1 MSDQAQLVERFT
13 DVMAKFTAFFGKRLP
28 DDVLEKLEAMRRVQK
43 SELATLVYDAMFT
56 DLEMAK
62 ERNVPF
68 CQDTG
73 VIQYHIELGADFP
86 IRNELEACLK
96 EAVRRATVKAPLR
109 HNAVQIFDE
118 KNTGD
123 NTGRRIPWIDLEI
136 VPNSSDAVI
145 YAYMAG
151 GGCSLPGTAKV
162 LMPVEGYEAVVQ
174 FIFDV
179 ICERGVNACPPLL
192 VGVGIGGS
200 VEVAATLSKR
210 ALMRPVGSHNPNA
223 RAAEFERMVED
234 GLNRINIGPGGL
246 TGEGSVMGVNVETAA
261 RHPSCLA
268 VGVSVGCWGHRRG
281 AIRIHADMSYELLS
295 YKGVTL

>member
-1 MSDQAQLVERFT
+1 MSDQAQLTERFT

-28 DDVLEKLEAMRRVQK
+28 DDVLEKLEAMQRVQK

-123 NTGRRIPWIDLEI
+123 NTGHRIPWIDLEI

-174 FIFDV
+174 FIFDT

-192 VGVGIGGS
+192 VGVGIAGS

-210 ALMRPVGSHNPNA
+210 ALMRPVGSHNPNK
-223 RAAEFERMVED
+223 RAAEFERMVEE
-234 GLNRINIGPGGL
+234 GLNAINIGPGGL

-268 VGVSVGCWGHRRG
+268 VGVSGHRRG
-281 AIRIHADMSYELLS
+281 AIRIHSDMSYELLS

>member
-1 MSDQAQLVERFT
+1 MDKTELSTRFT
-13 DVMAKFTAFFGKRLP
+13 DTMAKFTAYFGKHLP
-28 DDVLEKLEAMRRVQK
+28 DDVLAKLKEMRTLQDTP
-43 SELATLVYDAMFT
+43 LAKVMYDSMFT
-56 DLEMAK
+56 DLELADK
-62 ERNVPF
+62 FNVPF

-73 VIQYHIELGADFP
+73 VIQYWIECGSEFP
-86 IRNELEACLK
+86 LIGQMQACLR
-96 EAVRRATVKAPLR
+96 EATIRATKEAPLR

-136 VPNSSDAVI
+136 VPNSSDAMI

-192 VGVGIGGS
+192 VGVGIAGS

>member
-1 MSDQAQLVERFT
+1 MSDQAQLAECFT

-73 VIQYHIELGADFP
+73 VIQFHIELGADFP

-174 FIFDV
+174 FIFDT

-192 VGVGIGGS
+192 VGVGIAGS

-210 ALMRPVGSHNPNA
+210 ASCAPWVPTTRTPAPPNSSAWWKKASTPSTSA
-223 RAAEFERMVED
+223 RAASR
-234 GLNRINIGPGGL
+234 
-246 TGEGSVMGVNVETAA
+246 AKA
-261 RHPSCLA
+261 PSW
-268 VGVSVGCWGHRRG
+268 V
-281 AIRIHADMSYELLS
+281 
-295 YKGVTL
+295 